1 MREKIREARKA
12 AGITQTELAAKLG
25 VTSGAVSQWEKGLT
39 RPEIGKLKQL
49 ADALNTTVDDL
60 LTEGSAG

>member
-49 ADALNTTVDDL
+49 ADVLKITVDDL